1 MPFYTSRV
9 RNKMYVLQFVAVM
22 LSTALADVCWTY
34 YFLRVSEHRAL
45 AAGWWSALVVA
56 FGAVVTVS
64 YVHDNTLLIAGIF
77 GAFLGTSVTVWFNK
91 RSK

>member
-1 MPFYTSRV
+1 
-9 RNKMYVLQFVAVM
+9 MYVLQFLGVM

-34 YFLRVSEHRAL
+34 YFLRVSEKRAV

-64 YVHDNTLLIAGIF
+64 YIHDSTLLLAAIV
-77 GAFLGTSVTVWFNK
+77 GAFLGTSLTVRFNK
-91 RSK
+91 GEK